1 MKNDPSIPG
10 PLAGLRTTEQL
21 LKANVQVLQLILG
34 ELVRIRQLLEKEIDM
49 VTVER
54 DD

>member
-1 MKNDPSIPG
+1 
-10 PLAGLRTTEQL
+10 LRTTEQL